1 MILTSLCVP
10 PVPVL
15 PATGRLLWGPPLR
28 PTIFFFF
35 VFLAF
40 CVALWWCA
48 RTTAESAPEPE
59 QGRGAF
65 SRKVF
70 YLTFEKKTRGTL
82 GRKPDLLLLMLY
94 LSLSLSDQIYQGDIS
109 AFFVFLLSNF
119 CFVSNLC
126 QKRKHNYQL
135 YRYYSI
141 RKRFQFGCPYC
152 LFSSTHKHTL
162 LYILRALSDSS
173 AFSACFDF
181 WFVWLFI
188 DFLHIA
194 SLLLRESY

>member
-35 VFLAF
+35 FVFLAF

-59 QGRGAF
+59 QGRGVAF

-82 GRKPDLLLLMLY
+82 GRKPDLRLMLY

-109 AFFVFLLSNF
+109 AFFLFF
-119 CFVSNLC
+119 FYQIFVLC
-126 QKRKHNYQL
+126 RISVKNGNITTNYIDITQSGNDFNSGVPTASFHPHTNIL
-135 YRYYSI
+135 
-141 RKRFQFGCPYC
+141 
-152 LFSSTHKHTL
+152 SSTFCARWAIPVL
-162 LYILRALSDSS
+162 FPRVSISDLYDYLSIFYIS
-173 AFSACFDF
+173 
-181 WFVWLFI
+181 
-188 DFLHIA
+188 LH
-194 SLLLRESY
+194 YY

>member
-28 PTIFFFF
+28 PTIFLFFF

-59 QGRGAF
+59 QGRRGAF

-70 YLTFEKKTRGTL
+70 YLTFEKKTRGAL
-82 GRKPDLLLLMLY
+82 GRKPDLRLMLSLP
-94 LSLSLSDQIYQGDIS
+94 LSFSLWSNLPRGHFC
-109 AFFVFLLSNF
+109 FFFLLSNF

-126 QKRKHNYQL
+126 VKNGNITTIYIDITQSGNDFNSGVPTASFHPHTNIL
-135 YRYYSI
+135 
-141 RKRFQFGCPYC
+141 
-152 LFSSTHKHTL
+152 LSSTFCARWAIPVL
-162 LYILRALSDSS
+162 FPRVSISDLYDYLSIFYIS
-173 AFSACFDF
+173 
-181 WFVWLFI
+181 
-188 DFLHIA
+188 LH
-194 SLLLRESY
+194 YY